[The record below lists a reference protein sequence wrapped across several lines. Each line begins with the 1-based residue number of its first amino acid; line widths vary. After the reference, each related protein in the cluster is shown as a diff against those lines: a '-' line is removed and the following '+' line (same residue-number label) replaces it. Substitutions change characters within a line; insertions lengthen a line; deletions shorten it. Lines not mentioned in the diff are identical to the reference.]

1 MPIMGGGGGGGSAA
15 GSVDKLVLEA
25 GVNHDSGMNFYQT
38 TTLST
43 FSKRGTE
50 LNTCTKFTVQHYL
63 LSVLS
68 QLQLT
73 MQCQNYHSLKLK
85 PPIGVLIPTRRP
97 MLPPKPATDTST
109 PSTPTSN
116 PVSAFSPKLALNS

>member
-1 MPIMGGGGGGGSAA
+1 MLSTAGSRGAAYGGGRNQYSTMPIMGGNGGNGGA

-50 LNTCTKFTVQHYL
+50 LMQYTVGHPL
-63 LSVLS
+63 IRDVL
-68 QLQLT
+68 
-73 MQCQNYHSLKLK
+73 
-85 PPIGVLIPTRRP
+85 
-97 MLPPKPATDTST
+97 
-109 PSTPTSN
+109 
-116 PVSAFSPKLALNS
+116 

>member
-1 MPIMGGGGGGGSAA
+1 MPIMGSGGGGGGGA

-50 LNTCTKFTVQHYL
+50 TTVL
-63 LSVLS
+63 LL
-68 QLQLT
+68 
-73 MQCQNYHSLKLK
+73 
-85 PPIGVLIPTRRP
+85 
-97 MLPPKPATDTST
+97 
-109 PSTPTSN
+109 TSN
-116 PVSAFSPKLALNS
+116 IVIPSSSSSSSSSSFIKCIIIDQTKVI